1 MHVTTIKAT
10 VRKSIEMR
18 GGWYTMETSAEADVT
33 EDESSTWQ
41 DCQNELITDLRSQV
55 NAHFAQVFPK
65 K

>member
-18 GGWYTMETSAEADVT
+18 GGWYTMEASAEADIA
-33 EDESSTWQ
+33 ESEAKKWQ
-41 DCQNELITDLRSQV
+41 ECQNQLITDLRSQV
-55 NAHFAQVFPK
+55 NTHFNQVFPK

>member
-18 GGWYTMETSAEADVT
+18 GGWYTMEASAEADIAKS
-33 EDESSTWQ
+33 ESRKWRER
-41 DCQNELITDLRSQV
+41 QNELITDLRSQV
-55 NAHFAQVFPK
+55 NDHFNQVFPK